1 MSAKTDKIRVGMI
14 RCDLHA
20 IYYANLI
27 QKHDPYILR
36 EPEYGLGGYFYFY
49 TYYSE
54 PKKIAIPEVSGF
66 ELTKLWDENPQLAEN
81 MSKIYYGKPE
91 VCDTLEEVS
100 EDVDLV
106 FIADCNGDGSDH
118 LKLVTPGLKKG
129 IPTLLINHLPMRLK
143 MQSL

>member
-14 RCDLHA
+14 RCDLRA

-66 ELTKLWDENPQLAEN
+66 ELTKLWDENPQLGNVLKCLEKDYGVRYPIGIKEVDKG
-81 MSKIYYGKPE
+81 KIP
-91 VCDTLEEVS
+91 
-100 EDVDLV
+100 
-106 FIADCNGDGSDH
+106 
-118 LKLVTPGLKKG
+118 
-129 IPTLLINHLPMRLK
+129 
-143 MQSL
+143 